1 MESIAER
8 IRIVRKEAGLTL
20 VSFGER
26 IGITNQSLSAIENGK
41 SNPSAQTIL
50 LICREFGV
58 NEIWLRTGVGEPFA
72 PKTRAETIAAYVGQ
86 VVAGKRTETE
96 TLLIELMAE
105 TSVDEWKTLSV
116 FFKRLSEKMNKP
128 DAE

>member
-1 MESIAER
+1 MDIADRIKGVVAASGLTQKSFAER
-8 IRIVRKEAGLTL
+8 IN
-20 VSFGER
+20 VSAPFISQLCSG
-26 IGITNQSLSAIENGK
+26 LSA
-41 SNPSAQTIL
+41 PSDRTISD
-50 LICREFGV
+50 ICREFGV
-58 NEIWLRTGVGEPFA
+58 NEIWLRTGCGEPYQ

-128 DAE
+128 DTE